1 MIRTGIGFDI
11 HRLVT
16 GRKLILGGVRIE
28 SELGLTGH
36 SDADVLCHA
45 VIDALLGAV
54 ADGDIGSHFPD
65 NDLRWK
71 DADSLKMLA
80 TVGERIKNK
89 GARIVNVDATIL
101 AEKPRLASYRKEMCK
116 NMAQALVIDET
127 KVSIKATT
135 LEGIGALGRG
145 EGIAAMAVAGVECR
159 FKVHRSGF
167 RVKTNED

>member
-11 HRLVT
+11 HRLAP

-28 SELGLTGH
+28 SDCGLAGH

-54 ADGDIGSHFPD
+54 ADGDIGTHFPD
-65 NDLRWK
+65 NDPCWK

-80 TVGERIKNK
+80 SVAGRLRLK
-89 GARIVNVDATIL
+89 GTAVINIDATVL
-101 AEKPRLASYRKEMCK
+101 AEKPRLTPYREAMRGKL
-116 NMAQALVIDET
+116 AQALGIEES

-135 LEGIGALGRG
+135 SETLGALGRG
-145 EGIAAMAVAGVECR
+145 EGIAAMAVAAVEE
-159 FKVHRSGF
+159 RSQ
-167 RVKTNED
+167 